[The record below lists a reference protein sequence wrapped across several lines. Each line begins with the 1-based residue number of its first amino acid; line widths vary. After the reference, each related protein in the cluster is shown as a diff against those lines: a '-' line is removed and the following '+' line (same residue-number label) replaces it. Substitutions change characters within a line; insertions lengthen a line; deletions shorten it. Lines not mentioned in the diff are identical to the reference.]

1 MRPETCPAEKAEKS
15 RSGEAAASRLQYFL
29 LGPLEVIR
37 NGQPCTPAA
46 LKRRVLLT
54 VLLMSAN
61 EPLPAECLI
70 DALWDCRPPRSATA
84 TLQMYVSGLRRMLDP
99 GHGVAGLDARRH
111 PLLRTEPSGYRLL
124 VRPGELDVDRF
135 GALAA
140 FGRGHLAEGRCPEA
154 GEAFRRALALWRGHA
169 VADLDRS
176 VLPAQYTVRLEE
188 ERLSVLGQRIGVD
201 ICQGRGAEVIGDLE
215 ELCARYPLRE
225 AFHEQLVQALCR
237 ADRRAEA
244 LAAYA
249 RARRIMVENVGIE
262 PGPALRAAQLAVLE
276 GRTPNSSGH
285 LRCRRSPIPLRRSSH
300 G

>member
-1 MRPETCPAEKAEKS
+1 MRPETCSTEKVEES
-15 RSGEAAASRLQYFL
+15 RSSEGATCRLQYFL
-29 LGPLEVIR
+29 LGPLEVLR
-37 NGQPCTPAA
+37 DGQPCTPAA
-46 LKRRVLLT
+46 RKRRVLLA

-61 EPLPAECLI
+61 EPLPAACLI
-70 DALWDCRPPRSATA
+70 DALWGCRPPRSATA

-99 GHGVAGLDARRH
+99 GHSVAGRDARRH
-111 PLLRTEPSGYRLL
+111 PLLRTETSGYRLL

-140 FGRGHLAEGRCPEA
+140 FGRGHLAEGRCAEA
-154 GEAFRRALALWRGHA
+154 GEAFRRALALWRGHL

-176 VLPAQYTVRLEE
+176 VLPARYTVRLEE
-188 ERLSVLGQRIGVD
+188 ERLSLLGQRIGVEM
-201 ICQGRGAEVIGDLE
+201 CQGRSAEVIGDLQ

-225 AFHEQLVQALCR
+225 AFHEQLVQALCL

-249 RARRIMVENVGIE
+249 RARRTMVEDVGIE
-262 PGPALRAAQLAVLE
+262 PGPALRAAQSAALE
-276 GRTPNSSGH
+276 GRTPSSSGH
-285 LRCRRSPIPLRRSSH
+285 LRCHRSPIPVHQASC